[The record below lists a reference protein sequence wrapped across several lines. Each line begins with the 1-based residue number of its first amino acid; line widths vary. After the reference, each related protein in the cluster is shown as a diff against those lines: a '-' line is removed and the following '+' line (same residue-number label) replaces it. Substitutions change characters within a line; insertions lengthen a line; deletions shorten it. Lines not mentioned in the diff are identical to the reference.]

1 MAGEVVIV
9 GDGCKGSSD
18 SVIGLK
24 KALRMKLPK
33 LTLPC
38 AQMGAG
44 WYKIKICK

>member
-1 MAGEVVIV
+1 MVAKEVL
-9 GDGCKGSSD
+9 D